1 MDRLHVSGLCEVW
14 WWLVPALACRRE
26 RTGGGKG
33 DRDFSKLAMVH
44 HALQR
49 SLRQTTTT
57 QSAGGSSRDAHCGVA
72 WGGKGGRG
80 GAKQRR
86 LENDN
91 EMWHR
96 LTLNTT

>member
-14 WWLVPALACRRE
+14 WLVPALACRGE

-49 SLRQTTTT
+49 SLRQTTAT
-57 QSAGGSSRDAHCGVA
+57 QSAGGSSRDAHCGVV
-72 WGGKGGRG
+72 WGDKGGGRG
-80 GAKQRR
+80 EQSNGG
-86 LENDN
+86 
-91 EMWHR
+91 
-96 LTLNTT
+96 